1 MNQIKIGKFIPKKV
15 WRIAVVFGICVIF
28 FISCFCA
35 LKFEVN
41 NGTYKCKNCNHEIV
55 PSYSEAF
62 WSIHIGTTR
71 YLKCPKC
78 NKKTWHKKI
87 LHK

>member
-15 WRIAVVFGICVIF
+15 WIIAVVFVICVIF

-62 WSIHIGTTR
+62 WSIHIVTTR